1 MLYPIELPGHA
12 GRGERCT
19 ASGRHVNGRE
29 SVCHAT
35 ATKVAHNFPQPR
47 RCSMNPNAAIPAA
60 QDPPNAPQRTRIP
73 DSPFARFD
81 VRIASEH
88 DAPRLSLLLQQLGS
102 ADPGPDPALLAVQLQ
117 RPRSDRVTLV
127 AERGERLLGTC
138 TLHLIEHL
146 AHDFARSAILEDMVV
161 DHHARGQGVGRE
173 LIGRAVERARS
184 WGCYKL
190 ALSSHQDRET
200 AQRFYAALGFTSH
213 GVGLAL
219 HLD

>member
-1 MLYPIELPGHA
+1 MQHESDRCHSRRTGPA
-12 GRGERCT
+12 GRP
-19 ASGRHVNGRE
+19 A
-29 SVCHAT
+29 
-35 ATKVAHNFPQPR
+35 
-47 RCSMNPNAAIPAA
+47 PAA
-60 QDPPNAPQRTRIP
+60 DTGL
-73 DSPFARFD
+73 PFASFD

-102 ADPGPDPALLAVQLQ
+102 ADPRPDPALLAIQLQ
-117 RPRSDRVTLV
+117 RPRGDRVTLV

-161 DHHARGQGVGRE
+161 DRHARGQGVGRE

-213 GVGLAL
+213 GVSLAL
-219 HLD
+219 HLG

>member
-1 MLYPIELPGHA
+1 ML
-12 GRGERCT
+12 
-19 ASGRHVNGRE
+19 
-29 SVCHAT
+29 
-35 ATKVAHNFPQPR
+35 
-47 RCSMNPNAAIPAA
+47 AI
-60 QDPPNAPQRTRIP
+60 
-73 DSPFARFD
+73 
-81 VRIASEH
+81 
-88 DAPRLSLLLQQLGS
+88 
-102 ADPGPDPALLAVQLQ
+102 QLQ
-117 RPRSDRVTLV
+117 RPRGDRVTLV

-161 DHHARGQGVGRE
+161 DRHARGQGVGRE

-213 GVGLAL
+213 GVSLAL
-219 HLD
+219 HLGGHHHAFCNR

>member
-1 MLYPIELPGHA
+1 MLYPIELPGHT
-12 GRGERCT
+12 GHGERCA

-35 ATKVAHNFPQPR
+35 ATKAAHNFPQPW
-47 RCSMNPNAAIPAA
+47 RCSMNQTVAIPAA
-60 QDPPNAPQRTRIP
+60 QDLPDAPRQPRIP
-73 DSPFARFD
+73 DSPFASFD

-102 ADPGPDPALLAVQLQ
+102 ADPRPDPALLAIQLQ

-161 DHHARGQGVGRE
+161 DRHARGQGVGRE
-173 LIGRAVERARS
+173 LIGRAVERTRS

-190 ALSSHQDRET
+190 TLSSHQDRET

-213 GVGLAL
+213 GVSLAL
-219 HLD
+219 HLG

>member
-1 MLYPIELPGHA
+1 
-12 GRGERCT
+12 
-19 ASGRHVNGRE
+19 
-29 SVCHAT
+29 
-35 ATKVAHNFPQPR
+35 
-47 RCSMNPNAAIPAA
+47 MNPNAAIPAA

-102 ADPGPDPALLAVQLQ
+102 ADPRPDPALLAVQLQ

-138 TLHLIEHL
+138 ILHLIEHL

-213 GVGLAL
+213 GVSLAL

>member
-1 MLYPIELPGHA
+1 
-12 GRGERCT
+12 
-19 ASGRHVNGRE
+19 
-29 SVCHAT
+29 
-35 ATKVAHNFPQPR
+35 
-47 RCSMNPNAAIPAA
+47 MNQTVAIPAA
-60 QDPPNAPQRTRIP
+60 QDLPDAPRQPRIP
-73 DSPFARFD
+73 DSPFASFD

-102 ADPGPDPALLAVQLQ
+102 ADPRPDPALLAIQLQ
-117 RPRSDRVTLV
+117 RPRGDRVTLV

-161 DHHARGQGVGRE
+161 DRHARGQGVGRE

-200 AQRFYAALGFTSH
+200 AQRFYAALGVHQPRRKPGAASGLTSSCILQPVKCPSVQSACERVSGTYIIH
-213 GVGLAL
+213 
-219 HLD
+219 